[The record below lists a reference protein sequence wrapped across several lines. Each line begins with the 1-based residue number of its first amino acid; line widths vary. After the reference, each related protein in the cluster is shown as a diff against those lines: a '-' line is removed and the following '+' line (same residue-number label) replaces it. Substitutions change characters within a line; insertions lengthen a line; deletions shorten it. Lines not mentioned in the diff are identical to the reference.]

1 MQILRDISALVRTIF
16 SVILSIHIL
25 HPTAQVRVL
34 QVSIR
39 PVRPRMV
46 SLLLG
51 VAIFASTVPRT
62 EADYY
67 VWRCTDSYKPGTI
80 SWCSQIPGDG
90 WVIHKIFSWVRWR
103 DSYDCN
109 GKLVTI
115 VNAASH
121 MTCLTHSPPFETCSD
136 IMGINPYHWDCF
148 GYGPTGCGDYDYGPY
163 PAWTMIEV
171 DPPHSE
177 ICLVPGADKLQGRPC
192 GDSYRHDFCEF
203 SGQDPSMVG
212 NPVNVITGNKYE
224 ESLDITVS
232 SPGIPMEFRRSYNS
246 HSRSNGP
253 LGYGWT
259 HNYNLLLSVDRTYPY
274 NRIVIT
280 DSDGKKLYFNQ
291 VQENSTEVLFVG
303 ESGVKDRLKK
313 IVSTGE
319 YVLVRKSGNLTYN
332 FSSGGKLTQ
341 ISDLNGN
348 TLTLDYQNSL
358 LTQVSNN
365 FGKTLSIQ
373 YSGSQISSVTDP
385 NNQSVAY
392 EYSNG
397 DLTKATHPDG
407 HWTSYAY
414 ANHNLV
420 DRYDRD
426 GNLTGHWEYDGRNR
440 VKAYY
445 SHLKDS
451 VPQNRID
458 LAYQTLRTN
467 VTRSTGTTS
476 YILQL
481 IDNTAVIKEIEGCS
495 ACGGVHK
502 RLRYNHRSDLVS
514 VTSVNGTT
522 DITNTYVYD
531 SPVSPW
537 SNLGQV
543 TQRKEAVGLS
553 EERTTSYSYT
563 HSSADP
569 FLLTQATE
577 TKASVVSTGQNRVT
591 TTTYDSYGNPAS
603 RTETGYALV
612 NGVSTQKTYTTAF
625 QYNSLGQPIQ
635 INGPRTDVSDV
646 TILEYYAN
654 DAGQG
659 NNRGQLR
666 TVTDALGHATQYASY
681 DANGNVGTITDPNG
695 VITQL
700 TYDQRNRIKTITNQS
715 TGALTQYAY
724 DSRGNI
730 ASIIPPEGNR
740 IDFTYNLADRLTT
753 ITDILG
759 NRISYQ
765 YDVEGNR
772 TEEDIRDPQGTLK
785 KSLTFTFDAYNRL
798 KRIVNPDFTYTEY
811 TYDDKGNRIAA
822 RGPKATSTSFT
833 YDALD
838 RIKMMT
844 QPISTVTNYTYDKQ
858 DHQVSVTDPKGNA
871 TQYLVDDFGRR
882 NRTISPD
889 TGTTT
894 YLFDEAGN
902 MAQQVDAKGTVINY
916 TYDAVNR
923 ATSIQ
928 FPADSTQNIT
938 YTYDSPVVTYGIGRL
953 TGRTDPSGT
962 YTFSYDAQGNLVRED
977 KTISGVASTTQYVY
991 NKNNALTS
999 VTYPSGRVV
1008 TYSFDQAGRINQV
1021 NTTLSG
1027 ISKTLASSITY
1038 LPFGGI
1044 TGLTYGNNLSLTQ
1057 TYDNQYRI
1065 SSITVGSLLNLS
1077 YGYDANGNITSI
1089 IDTISPSNGAPLE
1102 TSATYTYKQGS
1113 NVLMSISGAS
1123 PTTLTSDDNGN
1134 ITSENTRVFVYDLL
1148 NRLITVSDSGS
1159 QIASYTYNAL
1169 NQRMKKITGTGT
1181 TIFHYDPQGHLILET
1196 NNTGQTLVEYVYL
1209 GDQLLAMIR
1218 PTEQVYYYHTDHLG
1232 TPQVLTNSSGAV
1244 VWKAVY
1250 GAFGNVNITV
1260 ATVENNLRFPGQ
1272 YYDTETG
1279 LHYNWNRYYDPKT
1292 GRYITADPIGLEGGV
1307 NLFGYVGNDPVNRR
1321 DPEGTGL
1328 EDIIV
1333 KVNKWAKGRMCKTLM
1348 ERYDKL
1354 EKECK
1359 QKNPPPSSCPSGR
1372 PKDPSDL
1379 VTIGE
1384 YTHWTFDLNE
1394 PIRRCIR
1401 EKDPALISTLVT
1413 TCGLAALPF

>member
-1 MQILRDISALVRTIF
+1 MLYLKRTLGAGWIIATFLLVIFLCFPQQSTALTWGYPPESALG
-16 SVILSIHIL
+16 
-25 HPTAQVRVL
+25 QC
-34 QVSIR
+34 
-39 PVRPRMV
+39 
-46 SLLLG
+46 
-51 VAIFASTVPRT
+51 FASLWSQHIPTVIYPDKAT
-62 EADYY
+62 AEAGARACCEGTGGRYWLEGVCDCSPPD
-67 VWRCTDSYKPGTI
+67 RCYP
-80 SWCSQIPGDG
+80 
-90 WVIHKIFSWVRWR
+90 H
-103 DSYDCN
+103 CN
-109 GKLVTI
+109 GYLGGCTGWGCYYLAAGCRLLDPLVPY
-115 VNAASH
+115 V
-121 MTCLTHSPPFETCSD
+121 
-136 IMGINPYHWDCF
+136 YHWYPIACP
-148 GYGPTGCGDYDYGPY
+148 GSVPPT
-163 PAWTMIEV
+163 
-171 DPPHSE
+171 
-177 ICLVPGADKLQGRPC
+177 QQ
-192 GDSYRHDFCEF
+192 
-203 SGQDPSMVG
+203 QDPSITTEAVDRNQGEPPMCGGAG
-212 NPVNVITGNKYE
+212 NPVNVGTGNKYE
-224 ESLDITVS
+224 DVLDLSVS
-232 SPGIPMEFRRSYNS
+232 TPGIPLEFRRYYNS
-246 HSRSNGP
+246 SLATDGP

-259 HNYNLLLSVDRTYPY
+259 HNFGVSLQVVQPVPLLRVKIKDADGRT
-274 NRIVIT
+274 
-280 DSDGKKLYFNQ
+280 LYFSKVFQ
-291 VQENSTEVLFVG
+291 TYADGVHFYG
-303 ESGVKDRLKK
+303 ESGVKDRLVQLTSGQYQLRRKK
-313 IVSTGE
+313 D
-319 YVLVRKSGNLTYN
+319 NLTYL
-332 FSSGGKLTQ
+332 FGTDGKLTR
-341 ISDLNGN
+341 ISDPNGN
-348 TLTLDYQNSL
+348 YLDLTYDTSGL
-358 LTQVSNN
+358 LTQVTNN
-365 FGKTLSIQ
+365 FGKSLSIQ
-373 YSGSQISSVTDP
+373 YTGTRISSITDP
-385 NNQSVAY
+385 KSQSVSYTYAT
-392 EYSNG
+392 NG
-397 DLTKATHPDG
+397 DLTQVTYPD
-407 HWTSYAY
+407 TQSLSYAY
-414 ANHNLV
+414 STHRLT
-420 DRYDRD
+420 DKRD
-426 GNLTGHWEYDGRNR
+426 TAGNLIGNWVYDTSGR
-440 VKAYY
+440 VSTYY
-445 SHLKDS
+445 KFLVNT
-451 VPQNRID
+451 VPQERIGF
-458 LAYQTLRTN
+458 AYGTSEPRTITL
-467 VTRSTGTTS
+467 TRSTGTAVYTS
-476 YILQL
+476 AVKDGIRV
-481 IDNTAVIKEIEGCS
+481 ITAIEGCG
-495 ACGGVHK
+495 ATCGGDTHK
-502 RLRYNHRSDLVS
+502 IFTYDRWVNLTDA
-514 VTSVNGTT
+514 TSVSGGQSYTT
-522 DITNTYVYD
+522 HYAYD
-531 SPVSPW
+531 EPANFW
-537 SNLGQV
+537 DRLGEVAQ
-543 TQRKEAVGLS
+543 TTEAIGFP
-553 EERTTSYSYT
+553 EERTTSYTYT
-563 HSSADP
+563 HRTDDP

-577 TKASVVSTGQNRVT
+577 TKASVVSPGQNRVT

-612 NGVSTQKTYTTAF
+612 NGVPTQKTYTTTF
-625 QYNSLGQPIQ
+625 QYNSLGQLIQ

-646 TILEYYAN
+646 TTLEYYAN
-654 DAGQG
+654 DPGQG
-659 NNRGQLR
+659 NNRGRLK

-730 ASIIPPEGNR
+730 ASIIPPEGNL

-772 TEEDIRDPQGTLK
+772 TGEDIRDPQGTLK
-785 KSLTFTFDAYNRL
+785 KSLAFTFDAYNRL

-838 RIKMMT
+838 RLKMMT
-844 QPISTVTNYTYDKQ
+844 QPISTVTNYTYDTQ
-858 DHQVSVTDPKGNA
+858 DHQTSVTDPKGNA
-871 TQYLVDDFGRR
+871 TEYLVDDFGRR

-962 YTFSYDAQGNLVRED
+962 YIFHYDAQGNLVRED

-1065 SSITVGSLLNLS
+1065 SSSTVGSLLNLV

-1089 IDTISPSNGAPLE
+1089 IDTISPSGGAPLE

-1123 PTTLTSDDNGN
+1123 PATFTSDTNGN

-1181 TIFHYDPQGHLILET
+1181 TIFHYDPQGHLIAET

-1244 VWKAVY
+1244 AWKAAY
-1250 GAFGNVNITV
+1250 GAFGAVNITV
-1260 ATVENNLRFPGQ
+1260 AGVENNLRFPGQ

-1292 GRYITADPIGLEGGV
+1292 GRYITADPIGLEGGI
-1307 NLFGYVGNDPVNRR
+1307 NLYPYVGGSPVNYI
-1321 DPEGTGL
+1321 DPLGLQKKVGRFPAPLTRPGITPTPDNGVLEPDFLFPNNKKTRICEPCRPTFHAHEYWVCVGNMSMDHIAEFGAVGIGATIPTVVTQTG
-1328 EDIIV
+1328 
-1333 KVNKWAKGRMCKTLM
+1333 A
-1348 ERYDKL
+1348 
-1354 EKECK
+1354 
-1359 QKNPPPSSCPSGR
+1359 
-1372 PKDPSDL
+1372 L
-1379 VTIGE
+1379 VG
-1384 YTHWTFDLNE
+1384 
-1394 PIRRCIR
+1394 
-1401 EKDPALISTLVT
+1401 
-1413 TCGLAALPF
+1413 GLALANYIGYTCNKRATHCD